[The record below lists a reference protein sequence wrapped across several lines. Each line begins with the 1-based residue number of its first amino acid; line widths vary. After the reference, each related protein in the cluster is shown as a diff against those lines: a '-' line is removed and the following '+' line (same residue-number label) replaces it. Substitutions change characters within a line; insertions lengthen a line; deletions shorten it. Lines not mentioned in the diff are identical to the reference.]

1 MLFSPIGRKLAAAVL
16 TAGVAVSL
24 SACGSGQTTPAPAPA
39 AGQATS
45 GAPAAAAFPV
55 TIEHKFGST
64 TLNAE
69 PKRVVTVG
77 QTDHEVVLAFG
88 VKPVGATD
96 WFGERPFANWP
107 WIDSKWGDARPEVIS
122 DGSEPKLEKI
132 AALRPDLIIGQYAGI
147 NKEQY
152 EKLSKIAPTVAQNGK
167 YEDYSAPWRETT
179 LTIGKALGK
188 SAEAQKT
195 VAGIEAKF
203 AQIRKDHPEFGDKKL
218 IVGDGSTPGKW
229 GVFSPKDP
237 RVTLLAE
244 LGFKVDPKLDGKT
257 KDGTPIEVGDEG
269 LDLMETDVLVMLPE
283 RADDV
288 TRIKQNPVYANL
300 AVAKTDRV
308 IYMPYQ
314 TPSTGAA
321 LSFATV
327 LSIPYMIDEVVP
339 PLSAAAKKL

>member
-1 MLFSPIGRKLAAAVL
+1 MFFSPLRRKLVTAAL
-16 TAGVAVSL
+16 AVSVVVPVA
-24 SACGSGQTTPAPAPA
+24 ACGGGQTTPAPA
-39 AGQATS
+39 AGQATP
-45 GAPAAAAFPV
+45 GAVAAFPV
-55 TIEHKFGST
+55 AIEHKFGST
-64 TLNAE
+64 TLKAE

-88 VKPVGATD
+88 VKPLGATD

-122 DGSEPKLEKI
+122 NGSEPNLEKI

-147 NKEQY
+147 TKEQY

-188 SAEAQKT
+188 PAEAQRMVT
-195 VAGIEAKF
+195 DVEAKF
-203 AQIRKDHPEFGDKKL
+203 DRIRKDHPEFGGRKL
-218 IVGDGSTPGKW
+218 IVGDGSAPGKW

-244 LGFKVDPKLDGKT
+244 LGFQVDPKLDGKT

-269 LDLMETDVLVMLPE
+269 LDLVETDVLVMLPE
-283 RADDV
+283 KADDV

-300 AVAKTDRV
+300 AVAKADRV

-314 TPSTGAA
+314 KPSTGAA

-339 PLSAAAKKL
+339 SLSAAAKKL